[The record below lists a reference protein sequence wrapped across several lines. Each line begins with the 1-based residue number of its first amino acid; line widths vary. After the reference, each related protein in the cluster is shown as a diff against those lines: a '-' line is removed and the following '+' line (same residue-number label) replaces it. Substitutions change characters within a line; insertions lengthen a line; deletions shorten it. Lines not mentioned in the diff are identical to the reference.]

1 MSSESFVEP
10 KIHMPTSVRNLDLEN
25 SSEDESES
33 LEGNKGFPFIDVEI
47 LTQIMETFWCPDC
60 RCGPV
65 TM

>member
-1 MSSESFVEP
+1 
-10 KIHMPTSVRNLDLEN
+10 MPTSVRNLDLEC

-47 LTQIMETFWCPDC
+47 LTEIMETFWCPDC

-65 TM
+65 AM

>member
-10 KIHMPTSVRNLDLEN
+10 KIHVPTSVRNLDLES
-25 SSEDESES
+25 SSEDGSES

-47 LTQIMETFWCPDC
+47 LTEIMETFWCPDC
-60 RCGPV
+60 RCGRV